1 MRVILFNLVPYRQAR
16 SQREKY
22 IFWGQAGVVTLLSVL
37 FCYLIN
43 DELDRRLM
51 IKNDLL
57 IQMETVQSQIANQA
71 SRAEALKWEKDDLE
85 QRIAILESVDKKSQ
99 RQSQLF
105 ALLDEGRPKMASLST
120 LSLEKQR
127 VDITGVTANLPQLS
141 YWVSDLKTNEG
152 FVNQVNIVEVMAVKP
167 EQTYKQDAGEDDKD
181 VMKLVHSNLH
191 DFRLT
196 LDLVPVYE
204 PPVKQES
211 KNEH

>member
-1 MRVILFNLVPYRQAR
+1 MRVIVFNLVPYRQAR
-16 SQREKY
+16 SQRKKVA
-22 IFWGQAGVVTLLSVL
+22 FWAQAGATALIGLL
-37 FCYLIN
+37 FCYLVT
-43 DELDRRLM
+43 DELNTRLM
-51 IKNDLL
+51 IKSDLL

-120 LSLEKQR
+120 LALENQR

-141 YWVSDLKTNEG
+141 YWVSDLKANES
-152 FVNQVNIVEVMAVKP
+152 FVEEVNIVEVTAVKTDQSGP
-167 EQTYKQDAGEDDKD
+167 VEDNKEKD
-181 VMKLVHSNLH
+181 VLKLVHSNLH

-204 PPVKQES
+204 PPVKQETS
-211 KNEH
+211 NNEY